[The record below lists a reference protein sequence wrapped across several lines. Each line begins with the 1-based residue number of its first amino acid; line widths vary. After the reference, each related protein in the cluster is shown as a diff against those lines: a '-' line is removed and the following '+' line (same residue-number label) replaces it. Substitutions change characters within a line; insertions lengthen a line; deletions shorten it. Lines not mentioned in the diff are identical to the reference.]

1 MKQNKNWLKNLPE
14 NIKINIGYEPK
25 SKKYKYY
32 LYKLDFRKKTDK
44 NLTKTSNTT
53 AGRAF
58 PRCTLSY
65 TVGPQTYIETSKL
78 SSPPFPC
85 FGMGINF
92 SFLPE
97 SEL

>member
-44 NLTKTSNTT
+44 NLKKDFQEQPILLILEENNQFIVVD
-53 AGRAF
+53 A
-58 PRCTLSY
+58 C
-65 TVGPQTYIETSKL
+65 VKL
-78 SSPPFPC
+78 C
-85 FGMGINF
+85 WNV
-92 SFLPE
+92 
-97 SEL
+97 